1 MKFAIIVSRFN
12 QSITEK
18 LLQGSLK
25 ILKQNK
31 ISDQDIQVIQ
41 VPGAYEIPLMALKT
55 TQTKKYAGIICLGCI
70 LKGETTH
77 NHYIAESVAQGIM
90 QISLQTGTPIA
101 FGIITPNNL
110 KQANERSEN
119 NSANKG
125 AESAEAILEMIENI
139 KKLKTNGK

>member
-55 TQTKKYAGIICLGCI
+55 TQTKK
-70 LKGETTH
+70 
-77 NHYIAESVAQGIM
+77 
-90 QISLQTGTPIA
+90 
-101 FGIITPNNL
+101 
-110 KQANERSEN
+110 
-119 NSANKG
+119 
-125 AESAEAILEMIENI
+125 
-139 KKLKTNGK
+139 

>member
-1 MKFAIIVSRFN
+1 
-12 QSITEK
+12 
-18 LLQGSLK
+18 
-25 ILKQNK
+25 
-31 ISDQDIQVIQ
+31 
-41 VPGAYEIPLMALKT
+41 
-55 TQTKKYAGIICLGCI
+55 
-70 LKGETTH
+70 
-77 NHYIAESVAQGIM
+77 M